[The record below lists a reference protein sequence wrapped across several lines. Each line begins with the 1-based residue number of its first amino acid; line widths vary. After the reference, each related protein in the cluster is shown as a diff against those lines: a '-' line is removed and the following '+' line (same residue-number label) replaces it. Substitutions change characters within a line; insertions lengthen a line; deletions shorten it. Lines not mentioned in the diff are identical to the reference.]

1 VSTRDAY
8 KQKIEAELDLAQAK
22 LVELKAK
29 AEISAADARIN
40 FARLTDDLEKSYDA
54 TKLKLKEL
62 DESRDDAWEML
73 KEGVE
78 KSWGEL
84 KQAVGDASAK
94 FKG

>member
-1 VSTRDAY
+1 MSTRDAY

-29 AEISAADARIN
+29 AAISAADARIK

-62 DESRDDAWEML
+62 DESREDAWGTL
-73 KEGVE
+73 KDGVE

-84 KQAVGDASAK
+84 KQAVRDASSK
-94 FKG
+94 FKD

>member
-22 LVELKAK
+22 LVELKAQ
-29 AEISAADARIN
+29 AAISAADARIK
-40 FARLTDDLEKSYDA
+40 FARLTDDLEKSYDT

-62 DESRDDAWEML
+62 DESREDAWETL
-73 KEGVE
+73 KQGVE

-84 KQAVGDASAK
+84 KQAVRDASAK
-94 FKG
+94 FKD